1 MTPEAIDMV
10 KQSAAVLG
18 PQAEALTRLFY
29 LRMFDENPE
38 VEPFFNPAHQAQ
50 GTQQKALAGAIV
62 AYATHIEDLSALG
75 PAVELIAHKH
85 VSLGVRPEHYPIVG
99 KHLLA
104 SIRALLGPEVA
115 TDALIDAWAA
125 AYGQLVEV
133 VTGREAQLYA
143 EQESRHGWTGFRP
156 FEVVRRV
163 RESDEI
169 VSLYLEPVDGGA
181 IGDHQAGQ
189 YLTLRLPHQGTTTMR
204 NYSISSGPGRRHLRI
219 SVKREGPGVSGAPV
233 GYGSN
238 RIHDT
243 LLTGDRVEVAPP
255 SGCFVLDP
263 AEPAARPLVLLAGGV
278 GVTPLLSMLHAAVE
292 GVQSGVVDRDV
303 VFVQAARNG
312 SVHAFAGEVAD
323 LANRSD
329 RVAVH
334 HRYSA
339 PTPQDV
345 AARCFDSVGL
355 IDQALLENLMPSPD
369 ADVYFCG
376 PPPFMDAVATLLRD
390 WGVPEAQIFFES
402 FGPQRV
408 PGQHATQAQAPAGCP
423 FHAG

>member
-1 MTPEAIDMV
+1 MTPETIEMV

-29 LRMFDENPE
+29 LRMFEANPE
-38 VEPFFNPAHQAQ
+38 VEPFFNPAHQGQ

-85 VSLGVRPEHYPIVG
+85 VSLGIRPEHYPIVG

-104 SIRALLGPEVA
+104 AIRELLGPELA

-163 RESDEI
+163 RESAEI

-181 IGDHQAGQ
+181 IGEHQAGQ
-189 YLTLRLPHQGTTTMR
+189 YLTLRLPHQGATTMR

-219 SVKREGPGVSGAPV
+219 SVKREGPGAGGVPA

-243 LLTGDRVEVAPP
+243 LLTGDHVEVAPP
-255 SGCFVLDP
+255 CGAFVLDP
-263 AEPAARPLVLLAGGV
+263 AEPATRPLVLLSGGV
-278 GVTPLLSMLHAAVE
+278 GVTPLLSMLHAAVDRA
-292 GVQSGVVDRDV
+292 VDRDV
-303 VFVQAARNG
+303 VFIHAARNG
-312 SVHAFAGEVAD
+312 KVHAFAGEVGD
-323 LANRSD
+323 LANRHD
-329 RVAVH
+329 RVSVH
-334 HRYSA
+334 HRYSH
-339 PTPQDV
+339 PTPEDV
-345 AARCFDSVGL
+345 AARCFDSEGFV
-355 IDQALLENLMPSPD
+355 DRALLESFLPGPD
-369 ADVYFCG
+369 ADFYFCG
-376 PPPFMDAVATLLRD
+376 PPPFMDAMATLLRG
-390 WGVPEAQIFFES
+390 WGVPESQIFYES
-402 FGPQRV
+402 FGPQQV
-408 PGQHATQAQAPAGCP
+408 LGAAPDPAMSEGCP
-423 FHAG
+423 FHGG